1 MELCEVNGAF
11 ATSISPI
18 LAGAAEADRATLVV
32 SLHDVAPATVAASRE
47 ILSALSRL
55 GVRATSLLV
64 VPDYHRQ
71 GRSVDDPAFVAWL
84 RAMQAD
90 GHEVVIHGYFHLRPR
105 QLDETLRAKF
115 ITRFYTQDEGE
126 FHDLGYEEAFARITR
141 ARDEF
146 ADARVQ
152 THGFIAPAWL
162 LSAAGEKAAR
172 EAGMQYTARL
182 ASVRDLVT
190 GRETRARSLVYSA
203 RNAWRRNLS
212 LAWNKTLCA
221 ALGTAPLIRL
231 SIHPC
236 DIQHRQIWMQIA
248 RFAKKLASERRAMTY
263 YDWVREQRVGTIDSE
278 GPR

>member
-1 MELCEVNGAF
+1 MNGAL

-18 LAGAAEADRATLVV
+18 LAGAAAADRAALVV
-32 SLHDVAPATVAASRE
+32 SLHDVAPATVEASRKM
-47 ILSALSRL
+47 LSTLSRL
-55 GVRATSLLV
+55 GVRVTSLLV

-71 GRSVDDPAFVAWL
+71 GRSVEDPAFVAWL

-90 GHEVVIHGYFHLRPR
+90 GHEVVIHGYFHMRPR
-105 QLDETLRAKF
+105 QGDENWRAKF

-126 FHDLGYEEAFARITR
+126 FHDLSYEEAFARITR

-146 ADARVQ
+146 AEARVP

-172 EAGMQYTARL
+172 AAGMQYTTRL

-212 LAWNKTLCA
+212 LCWNKTLCT
-221 ALGTAPLIRL
+221 ALGAAPLVRL

-236 DIQHRQIWMQIA
+236 DIRHHQIWMQIT
-248 RFAKKLASERRAMTY
+248 RFAEKLASERRATTY
-263 YDWVREQRVGTIDSE
+263 YDWVRERRVETIGSE